1 MTISDAL
8 RRFRDYVAEYER
20 RAWKVIMYQEE
31 PAEALL
37 RRDNVPLRPAI
48 KPDTT
53 ARIGRSSIICRLVT
67 LRADGELIDRVVP

>member
-1 MTISDAL
+1 
-8 RRFRDYVAEYER
+8 
-20 RAWKVIMYQEE
+20 MYAEE

-37 RRDNVPLRPAI
+37 RRDNVPLRPVI

-53 ARIGRSSIICRLVT
+53 ARIGRSSVICRLVT

>member
-1 MTISDAL
+1 VTISDAL
-8 RRFRDYVAEYER
+8 RRFREYVADYER
-20 RAWKVIMYQEE
+20 RAWKIIMYAEE

-53 ARIGRSSIICRLVT
+53 ARIGRSSVICRLVA
-67 LRADGELIDRVVP
+67 LRADGELTDRVVP